1 MRAMAHPRKSR
12 DHVSTNDAVSSVG
25 NDENTP
31 ASCLPRTWSV
41 AALVGVV
48 YRGVASDYEGSWIAI
63 NRENTF
69 GVSLSKLA
77 GRLSVR

>member
-1 MRAMAHPRKSR
+1 MLVHRVPTEIPTK
-12 DHVSTNDAVSSVG
+12 
-25 NDENTP
+25 
-31 ASCLPRTWSV
+31 LPGEEDWSGTQSV
-41 AALVGVV
+41 AALVGLV
-48 YRGVASDYEGSWIAI
+48 YRGVSSNYDVSSIAI